1 MDEINM
7 TENEKIINNENVE
20 IKLNIRVEKTT
31 GVIFG
36 QGRYQIL
43 DEIEKHGSLKKAA
56 EEIGMSYRA
65 AWGKIKNSEKISGQK
80 LIEKDTNKEGYHLTE
95 FGKMLKNKF
104 HQFNQE
110 IEEYAKEKFNSEF
123 EFLLKK

>member
-1 MDEINM
+1 ML
-7 TENEKIINNENVE
+7 VE
-20 IKLNIRVEKTT
+20 IV
-31 GVIFG
+31 
-36 QGRYQIL
+36 
-43 DEIEKHGSLKKAA
+43 LKKAA